1 MRWEVAMSIAIAQ
14 WVESSFWGPRAHRS
28 YIMHD
33 SLLMWGGLVIAVA
46 FLWPVVLLGFLLV
59 LYGS

>member
-1 MRWEVAMSIAIAQ
+1 MSIAIAQ
-14 WVESSFWGPRAHRS
+14 WVESSFWGPHAHRS